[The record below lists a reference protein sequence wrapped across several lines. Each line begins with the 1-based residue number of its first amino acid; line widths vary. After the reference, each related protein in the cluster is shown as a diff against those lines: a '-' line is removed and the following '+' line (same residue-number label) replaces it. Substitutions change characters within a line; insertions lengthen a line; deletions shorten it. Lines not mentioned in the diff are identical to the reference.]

1 MTTATRSDQAAGKH
15 AEEQLRQMLRV
26 RRFEERCAELYSAG
40 KIRGFLHLYVGEE
53 AVAVG
58 SIPLLRPEDALV
70 STYREHGHA
79 LVRGVPMRAV
89 MAEMYGVVE
98 GCSGGRGG
106 SMHLFDAERR
116 FFGGSAIVGG
126 GLPLAVG
133 LALADRM
140 RGLDHVTACF
150 FGDGATAEGVFHESA
165 NLASLWHLPVV
176 FLCENNQYA
185 MGTRLDRYAA
195 QTDLALRG
203 ASYEMPAW
211 RVDGMDVDAVAS
223 ATEHASEI
231 VRGGG
236 GPVFLELV
244 TYRFR
249 AHSMYDAD
257 RYRDKAEL
265 EAWRARDPIPAHVA
279 RATAAGRLA
288 QDDVDALEREVI
300 DEVDDA
306 VAFAEAGHAEPVET
320 LTRWV
325 TSESGRRGADPDGGV
340 S

>member
-1 MTTATRSDQAAGKH
+1 MTASTRAEPAGKQ
-15 AEEQLRQMLRV
+15 ALEQLRQMLRV

-58 SIPLLRPEDALV
+58 AIPLLRPEDALV

-106 SMHLFDAERR
+106 SMHLFDADRR
-116 FFGGSAIVGG
+116 FYGGSAIVGG
-126 GLPLAVG
+126 GLPVAVG
-133 LALADRM
+133 LALVDRM
-140 RGLDHVTACF
+140 RGFDRVTACF

-165 NLASLWHLPVV
+165 NLASLWQLPVL

-203 ASYEMPAW
+203 ASYEMAAW
-211 RVDGMDVDAVAS
+211 RVDGMDVEAVAS
-223 ATEHASEI
+223 ATERATEI
-231 VRGGG
+231 LRSGG
-236 GPVFLELV
+236 GPVFLELL

-257 RYRDKAEL
+257 RYRDKAEI
-265 EAWRARDPIPAHVA
+265 EAWRARDPIPAHIA
-279 RATAAGRLA
+279 RASTAGVLTT
-288 QDDVDALEREVI
+288 DDVDSLEREVA
-300 DEVDDA
+300 DEIADA
-306 VAFAEAGHAEPVET
+306 VAYAEAGHPEPVET

-325 TSESGRRGADPDGGV
+325 TSEPEAAGSAP
-340 S
+340 